1 MMLKDLLLQEN
12 CSIVASNG
20 YVSFA
25 SGIKPLIEK
34 LNEDLYYF
42 KSLEVADKVVGKA
55 AAMLFVLSGVKKV
68 YAHVLSKAGEK
79 ILKENNIEYEYG
91 QLVEN
96 IINRSG
102 DDICPMEKTVKDIDD
117 YNEAY
122 IALKNKIALH

>member
-1 MMLKDLLLQEN
+1 M
-12 CSIVASNG
+12 
-20 YVSFA
+20 
-25 SGIKPLIEK
+25 
-34 LNEDLYYF
+34 
-42 KSLEVADKVVGKA
+42 
-55 AAMLFVLSGVKKV
+55 
-68 YAHVLSKAGEK
+68 SKAGEK

>member
-1 MMLKDLLLQEN
+1 MLKDVLLEEN

-34 LNEDLYYF
+34 LDEDIYYF
-42 KSLEVADKVVGKA
+42 RDLEVADKIVGKA
-55 AAMLFVLSGVKKV
+55 AAMLFALSGVKKV
-68 YAHVLSKAGEK
+68 YAHVLSKSGEK
-79 ILKENNIEYEYG
+79 ILQENNIEYEYG
-91 QLVEN
+91 QLVDN
-96 IINRSG
+96 IINRKG

-117 YNEAY
+117 LKEAY

>member
-12 CSIVASNG
+12 CSIAASNG

-25 SGIKPLIEK
+25 SGIKPLVEK

-42 KSLEVADKVVGKA
+42 KGLEVADKVVGKA

>member
-34 LNEDLYYF
+34 LNENLYYF
-42 KSLEVADKVVGKA
+42 KGLEVADKVVGKA

-122 IALKNKIALH
+122 IALKNKFALH

>member
-42 KSLEVADKVVGKA
+42 KDLEVADKVVGKA

-79 ILKENNIEYEYG
+79 ILIENNIEYEYG